1 MMHNKHHHNLHP
13 RNTIILASA
22 ILIAASLPA
31 AMQANAEAQLTLLHS
46 FSEETKIKGPFAH
59 WGGQLYGVADKGGS
73 ANAGYI
79 GRLDPSTGSWVPV
92 YEFSTETKVKGG
104 LVPIEN
110 RLWFVCEKGG
120 SAGYGYIGAFDP
132 AAHTVT
138 VLADFTS
145 ETKPKTPPMSLDGQG
160 WYFLTDKGG
169 AAGLGALMKFDPDTG
184 LTVVASFDQETGFK
198 FEAPPVA
205 FQGRIWY
212 AAREGGDLSQMSG
225 KGAGAIGTIDL
236 QQGRIERQLV
246 LNAAN
251 HGAKI
256 RALLPVGDKL
266 YYAAEEG
273 GDLTLN
279 SGKGYGGIGCYDPQ
293 TGTGRWIL
301 VCDGPINGAKPKAT
315 VRHRD
320 HLYYLCAEGGPTG
333 YGLIGRIAND
343 TSEIV
348 ATFDAS
354 TGAKA
359 EALTLWENR
368 LFLVTELGAA
378 NWFGG
383 IAALQLP
390 IPRQPVLLWERQ
402 DGILQL
408 RWTPSAAWTLE
419 SAPTP
424 SGPWS
429 PVETS
434 GTESGTLSVN
444 PVEPA
449 RFFRLRPVTP

>member
-1 MMHNKHHHNLHP
+1 MVHNKHHHDSHP
-13 RNTIILASA
+13 RSTIILASA

-31 AMQANAEAQLTLLHS
+31 AMQANAETQLTLLHS
-46 FSEETKIKGPFAH
+46 FTEETKIKGPLSPH
-59 WGGQLYGVADKGGS
+59 GDYLYGVADKGGS

-79 GRLDPSTGSWVPV
+79 GRLDPSTGSWVPA

-104 LVPIEN
+104 LVPVDH

-120 SAGYGYIGAFDP
+120 AAGYGYIGAFDP
-132 AAHTVT
+132 ADSTVI
-138 VLADFTS
+138 VLADFAA
-145 ETKPKTPPMSLDGQG
+145 ETKPKTAPTALDDQG

-169 AAGLGALMKFDPDTG
+169 SLNLGALMRFHPAAG
-184 LTVVASFDQETGFK
+184 LAVIASFDQETGHK

-225 KGAGAIGTIDL
+225 KGAGVIGTLDL
-236 QQGRIERQLV
+236 QQGRVESRLV

-293 TGTGRWIL
+293 TGTARWIL
-301 VCDGPINGAKPKAT
+301 VCDGPINGAKPKAL
-315 VRHRD
+315 VHHRD
-320 HLYYLCAEGGPTG
+320 QLYYLCAEGGSTG
-333 YGLIGRIAND
+333 YGLIGRIVNNNP
-343 TSEIV
+343 ELV
-348 ATFDAS
+348 ATLDAS

-359 EALTLWENR
+359 DALTVWQNR
-368 LFLVTELGAA
+368 LFVTTELGAA
-378 NWFGG
+378 HWFGG
-383 IAALQLP
+383 IATLP
-390 IPRQPVLLWERQ
+390 LSASVAPTLSWHHQQGR
-402 DGILQL
+402 LQL
-408 RWTPSAAWTLE
+408 RWNPPENWQLE
-419 SAPTP
+419 TAPTP
-424 SGPWS
+424 TGPWS
-429 PVETS
+429 PVETAEATS
-434 GTESGTLSVN
+434 GSLSVE
-444 PVEPA
+444 PTDPA
-449 RFFRLRPVTP
+449 RFFRLRPIAP